1 MAHNPKTVVPK
12 RGERSPA
19 WAAFIL
25 LAALIAFYGL
35 LSVYMARNH
44 PWTDWFLQRVPLPTT
59 RATLASDS
67 ELVRQIRVVSS
78 RAWYTKLADQTST
91 LVAEATVVNDALV
104 PVSRVV
110 IEALAQVEGGKQRRE
125 SAVCGGSV
133 SRRLL
138 GRLPVEELIT
148 LQELVPPKEA
158 VEPGATLDCQV
169 AFARMPAGAEEVVL
183 RIAWVEPLPGHPPPL
198 FHPEG

>member
-1 MAHNPKTVVPK
+1 MAHKPKTVVP
-12 RGERSPA
+12 RRRDRSPA
-19 WAAFIL
+19 WSAFVL
-25 LAALIAFYGL
+25 LTALVTSYGL

-44 PWTDWFLQRVPLPTT
+44 PWTDRFLQLVPVPAT

-67 ELVRQIRVVSS
+67 ELVQQIRIVSS
-78 RAWYTKLADQTST
+78 RAWYTNLADQTST

-104 PVSRVV
+104 AVSRVV
-110 IEALAQVEGGKQRRE
+110 VEARAQVEGGNSRTE

-133 SRRLL
+133 SRRLF
-138 GRLPVEELIT
+138 GRLPVEELMT
-148 LQELVPPKEA
+148 LQELIPPQTA
-158 VEPGATLDCQV
+158 VEPGATLRCQV

-183 RIAWVEPLPGHPPPL
+183 RIAWVEPLPGHPRPL